1 MKKLLALS
9 LVLLMTILPFSALAE
24 EPAPAT
30 LTVVGSAAIAQE
42 PDMAQVSI
50 GVRTVAA
57 TVAEASA
64 GNAAA
69 LNQVIATLTDMGVA
83 DADMVTEY
91 YNVSA
96 QYDYSYSSFGESGS
110 QQVSGYQVSNT
121 LRVTVRQLDALGA
134 ILDAAMQAGANEC
147 YGVDFQSSQSDA
159 ANDEALKMAIAE
171 CERKAKLMAEASGH
185 TLGRLVS
192 ITESYGSYQGRTY
205 DAAVASAASTTI
217 LANSISFN
225 ASVEMVYELK

>member
-1 MKKLLALS
+1 MKKLLVLS
-9 LVLLMTILPFSALAE
+9 LVLLMTILPLSALAE
-24 EPAPAT
+24 EAAPAT
-30 LTVVGSAAIAQE
+30 LTVQGSAAIAQA

-64 GNAAA
+64 GNAEA
-69 LNQVIATLTDMGVA
+69 LNHVIAALTDMGVA

-96 QYDYSYSSFGESGS
+96 QYDYSYSSMGDSGS

-159 ANDEALKMAIAE
+159 ANDEALKKAIAE
-171 CERKAKLMAEASGH
+171 GARKAELMAAASGH

-205 DAAVASAASTTI
+205 DAAVESAASTTI